1 MIYYIFFSAYIS
13 LETLNNLEGI
23 VRNSVEKYETQNST
37 RLNSTEKC
45 TTLTCRINETFHES
59 WYNYLNLF
67 NSYVEEE
74 RQSIEQ
80 KDQ

>member
-1 MIYYIFFSAYIS
+1 MLYFLAYIS
-13 LETLNNLEGI
+13 LETLNSLEGI

-45 TTLTCRINETFHES
+45 TTFTCRINETFHET
-59 WYNYLNLF
+59 WYDYLNLF

-74 RQSIEQ
+74 RQLTER
-80 KDQ
+80 KDH